1 MPQFTTPSTFHAISS
16 RARRS
21 GSSEPRRGKRPKE
34 SQVHDRIM
42 ELEAAIA
49 EVPRGRKAS
58 MRTTRLVAAGL
69 PRMAQEMVEEVMEI
83 VTEAVRR
90 ERTAVINES
99 VYLLYNLV
107 VTI

>member
-1 MPQFTTPSTFHAISS
+1 
-16 RARRS
+16 
-21 GSSEPRRGKRPKE
+21 
-34 SQVHDRIM
+34 
-42 ELEAAIA
+42 
-49 EVPRGRKAS
+49 